1 MKELYERAHAF
12 AKQKH
17 AGQLRKD
24 GKPYITHPETVAA
37 AFDYSAEK
45 VVAVLHDVLEDTD
58 ATEAEIRDLGCTDEM
73 IEALRLLTH
82 KEGVP
87 YMDYVKAAATNPI
100 ARAVKLADLHHNLST
115 MDAIRDLSQS
125 SALEKR
131 YQEAIAYIEQH
142 YPTVE
147 QNV

>member
-12 AKQKH
+12 AKRKH

-24 GKPYITHPETVAA
+24 GKPYVTHPEAVAA
-37 AFDYSAEK
+37 AFDFSAEK
-45 VVAVLHDVLEDTD
+45 VVAILHDVLEDTD

-73 IEALRLLTH
+73 LGALRLLTH

-115 MDAIRDLSQS
+115 MNTIRDLPN
-125 SALEKR
+125 APVLEKR
-131 YQEAIAYIEQH
+131 YHEAIEYIEQH
-142 YPTVE
+142 YS
-147 QNV
+147 QIKQC

>member
-12 AKQKH
+12 AKRKH

-24 GKPYITHPETVAA
+24 GKPYITHPEAVAA
-37 AFDYSAEK
+37 VFDYSAEK
-45 VVAVLHDVLEDTD
+45 VVAILHDVLEDTD

-73 IEALRLLTH
+73 LEALRLLTH

-115 MDAIRDLSQS
+115 MNTIRDLPYSPV
-125 SALEKR
+125 LEKR
-131 YQEAIAYIEQH
+131 YQEAIAYIEQL
-142 YPTVE
+142 E
-147 QNV
+147 NNVKEV